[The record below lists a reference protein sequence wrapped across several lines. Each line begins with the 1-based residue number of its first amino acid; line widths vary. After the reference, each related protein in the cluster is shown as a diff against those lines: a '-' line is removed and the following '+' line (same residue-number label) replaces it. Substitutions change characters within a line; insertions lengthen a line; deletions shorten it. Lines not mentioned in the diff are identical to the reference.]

1 MALPPSCAAALPA
14 STSTT
19 AATVLATFMHNSKTL
34 GAAPGARNH
43 PPICVERQCRQGRN
57 CMKACAGIKITPFR
71 IGAFM
76 TEYLRA
82 AIAGLACLASLA
94 AGTLPSAAAD
104 YPNRPVHWL
113 IGFAAGGPVDIVA
126 RIMSQWLSD
135 RLGQQFIVE
144 NRAGSGGNLAAAA
157 AVNSPPD
164 GYTLLFVAPN
174 NAISASL
181 YKKLPYDFIRDTVP
195 VASIMQLTNML
206 VVSND
211 MPVKTVQEFIDYCKA
226 NPGKVAYASSG
237 NGTSVHMSA
246 ELFKAMTKIDMIH
259 VPYRGSALAFPD
271 IISNKVQL
279 IFDNLPSA
287 LEQARGGSV
296 RALGVTSPQRWPG
309 VPDVPAI
316 AETVPGFESVGFYG
330 ISAPKGTPPE
340 IVDLLNKAVGEALQD
355 PKLVARLAE
364 IGGIPKPMSPAEF
377 GRLIA
382 EETQKWRKVVAFA
395 GVSVD

>member
-1 MALPPSCAAALPA
+1 MIRFAHAAL
-14 STSTT
+14 
-19 AATVLATFMHNSKTL
+19 L
-34 GAAPGARNH
+34 GLL
-43 PPICVERQCRQGRN
+43 C
-57 CMKACAGIKITPFR
+57 
-71 IGAFM
+71 
-76 TEYLRA
+76 
-82 AIAGLACLASLA
+82 CLASIA
-94 AGTLPSAAAD
+94 SSSAAD
-104 YPNRPVHWL
+104 YPNRPVRWM

-135 RLGQQFIVE
+135 HFGQQFVVE
-144 NRAGSGGNLAAAA
+144 NRTGSGGNIAAAA
-157 AVNSPPD
+157 AINAPAD

-174 NAISASL
+174 NAISTSL
-181 YKKLPYDFIRDTVP
+181 YKKLPYDFLRDTTP

-206 VVSND
+206 VVSNA

-226 NPGKVAYASSG
+226 NPGKITYASSG
-237 NGTSVHMSA
+237 YGTSVHMSA
-246 ELFKAMTKIDMIH
+246 ELFKAMTKCDMQH
-259 VPYRGSALAFPD
+259 VPYRGSAIAFPD

-287 LEQARGGSV
+287 LEQSRGGSV
-296 RALGVTSPQRWPG
+296 RALGVTSPQRWPS

-340 IVDLLNKAVGEALQD
+340 IVELLNKAVGEALKD

-364 IGGIPKPMSPAEF
+364 VGGIPKPMTPAEF
-377 GRLIA
+377 GKLVA
-382 EETQKWRKVVAFA
+382 DETEKWRKVVEFA

>member
-1 MALPPSCAAALPA
+1 MIAL
-14 STSTT
+14 
-19 AATVLATFMHNSKTL
+19 
-34 GAAPGARNH
+34 
-43 PPICVERQCRQGRN
+43 
-57 CMKACAGIKITPFR
+57 
-71 IGAFM
+71 
-76 TEYLRA
+76 LRA
-82 AIAGLACLASLA
+82 VMFSLTCFLSLA
-94 AGTLPSAAAD
+94 AGVAPSSAAD

-113 IGFAAGGPVDIVA
+113 IGFTAGGPVDTVA
-126 RIMSQWLSD
+126 RIMAQWLSE
-135 RLGQQFIVE
+135 RFGQQFVVE

-157 AVNSPPD
+157 AINSPPD

-174 NAISASL
+174 NAISTSL

-206 VVSND
+206 VVSNA

-226 NPGKVAYASSG
+226 NPGNVSYASSG

-246 ELFKAMTKIDMIH
+246 ELFKAMTRIDMVH

-309 VPDVPAI
+309 VPDIPAI

-340 IVDLLNKAVGEALQD
+340 IVEVLNKAIGEALKD

-364 IGGIPKPMSPAEF
+364 IGGIPKPMTPAEF
-377 GRLIA
+377 GKLVTD
-382 EETQKWRKVVAFA
+382 ETEKWRKVVEFA
-395 GVSVD
+395 GVSVH

>member
-1 MALPPSCAAALPA
+1 MLLDDNDKKMTGNMMNRFLRHSI
-14 STSTT
+14 
-19 AATVLATFMHNSKTL
+19 L
-34 GAAPGARNH
+34 GL
-43 PPICVERQCRQGRN
+43 
-57 CMKACAGIKITPFR
+57 F
-71 IGAFM
+71 
-76 TEYLRA
+76 
-82 AIAGLACLASLA
+82 CLLCLA
-94 AGTLPSAAAD
+94 AGIAPSSAAD
-104 YPNRPVHWL
+104 YPNRPVKWL
-113 IGFAAGGPVDIVA
+113 IGFTAGGPVDTVA
-126 RIMSQWLSD
+126 RIMSQWLSE
-135 RLGQQFIVE
+135 RFGQQFVVE
-144 NRAGSGGNLAAAA
+144 NRAGSGGNIAAAA
-157 AVNSPPD
+157 AISSPPD

-174 NAISASL
+174 NAISTSL

-206 VVSND
+206 VVSNA

-226 NPGKVAYASSG
+226 NPGKVSYASSG

-246 ELFKAMTKIDMIH
+246 ELFKAMTNIDMVH

-271 IISNKVQL
+271 IISDKVQL

-309 VPDVPAI
+309 VPDIPAI

-340 IVDLLNKAVGEALQD
+340 IVATLNKAVGEALKD

-364 IGGIPKPMSPAEF
+364 VGGLPKPMTPAEF
-377 GRLIA
+377 GKLVA
-382 EETQKWRKVVAFA
+382 DETEKWRKVVEFA

>member
-1 MALPPSCAAALPA
+1 MLRILRNSVFGLAVLVGLFSATPPA
-14 STSTT
+14 S
-19 AATVLATFMHNSKTL
+19 AA
-34 GAAPGARNH
+34 
-43 PPICVERQCRQGRN
+43 
-57 CMKACAGIKITPFR
+57 
-71 IGAFM
+71 
-76 TEYLRA
+76 
-82 AIAGLACLASLA
+82 
-94 AGTLPSAAAD
+94 
-104 YPNRPVHWL
+104 YPDRPVHWM

-126 RIMSQWLSD
+126 RIMAQWLSD

-144 NRAGSGGNLAAAA
+144 NRAGSGGNIAAAA
-157 AVNSPPD
+157 AINAPAD

-174 NAISASL
+174 NAISTSL
-181 YKKLPYDFIRDTVP
+181 YKKLPYDFLRDTVP

-206 VVSND
+206 VVSNA

-226 NPGKVAYASSG
+226 NPGKISFASSG

-246 ELFKAMTKIDMIH
+246 ELFKVMTKCDMVH
-259 VPYRGSALAFPD
+259 VPYRGSAIAFPD

-287 LEQARGGSV
+287 LEQAKGGNV

-316 AETVPGFESVGFYG
+316 AEIVPGFESVGFYG
-330 ISAPKGTPPE
+330 ISAPKGTPGEVVE
-340 IVDLLNKAVGEALQD
+340 ILNKAVGEALKD

-364 IGGIPKPMSPAEF
+364 TGGIPKPMTPAEF
-377 GRLIA
+377 GKLVA
-382 EETQKWRKVVAFA
+382 DETEKWRKVVEFA